1 MGTGAGEGGVTGR
14 ARVRGEGAG
23 CQAAHRGGE
32 PPRAKVRR
40 RGGSGV
46 LTQRNTKS
54 DGTGCIGTQRPGC
67 PTASGEPPQAML
79 KVFEG
84 QRVENHEKTARL
96 SFAFLFAWSRRGT
109 ATGPRQGTRRRGTD
123 DAHGHRA
130 RRRDGD
136 IAPYRNGTGPR
147 ERAAKGRSA
156 GWSGSVER
164 GNGGGME
171 RV

>member
-1 MGTGAGEGGVTGR
+1 
-14 ARVRGEGAG
+14 
-23 CQAAHRGGE
+23 
-32 PPRAKVRR
+32 
-40 RGGSGV
+40 
-46 LTQRNTKS
+46 
-54 DGTGCIGTQRPGC
+54 
-67 PTASGEPPQAML
+67 ML

-147 ERAAKGRSA
+147 GAGVVHATGAREGARRVGARGESIKIWVGFLERI
-156 GWSGSVER
+156 
-164 GNGGGME
+164 
-171 RV
+171 